1 MQKLSIIIVNWNAG
15 QQLSDCVRSI
25 LHSQQ
30 NNFVL
35 DKIII
40 VDNASTDD
48 SLELL
53 SKSNK
58 LYIIRNPQNYG
69 FGRACNIGAKNA
81 DNSDLLLFLNPDTIL
96 RPNTLDVSTKFYHE
110 NAGEMSFGILGV
122 KLVYDNG
129 HIQKSCSRFPSVVS
143 ECYDRTGLSKLF
155 QAKSFH
161 MNEFSHQYSQ
171 RVDQVM
177 GAYFLT
183 SKTLFDRLNGFDEN
197 FFVYYEEV
205 DFSLRAKKLG
215 YNSYFLADVSAMHVG
230 GGCSQQVKATRLFYS
245 LNSRLTY
252 TKKHFTTTSHILV
265 SILALFIEPLS
276 RCIFAL
282 LKRDLYALKETL
294 SGYKMLYKKKCL

>member
-1 MQKLSIIIVNWNAG
+1 MQKLGIVIVNWNAG
-15 QQLSDCVRSI
+15 RQLADCVLSI
-25 LHSQQ
+25 LGSQQ
-30 NNFVL
+30 NSFIL

-40 VDNASTDD
+40 VDNASTDN
-48 SLELL
+48 SLEVL
-53 SKSNK
+53 SPNDK

-69 FGRACNIGAKNA
+69 FGRACNIGAKYA
-81 DNSDLLLFLNPDTIL
+81 STSDLILFLNPDTEL
-96 RPNTLDVSTKFYHE
+96 NSETLDSAVRFFLRNHKTFNFE
-110 NAGEMSFGILGV
+110 ILGI
-122 KLVYDNG
+122 KLTHANG
-129 HIQKSCSRFPSVVS
+129 VVQRSCARFPSVTS
-143 ECYDRTGLSKLF
+143 YFFDSTGLSKLF
-155 QAKSFH
+155 PNKSLH
-161 MNEFSHQYSQ
+161 MDDFDHQSSIV
-171 RVDQVM
+171 VDHVI
-177 GAYFLT
+177 GAFFLM
-183 SKTLFDRLNGFDEN
+183 KNKIFQELNGFDEDY
-197 FFVYYEEV
+197 FVYLEDL
-205 DFSLRAKKLG
+205 DFSYRAKKLG